1 MKELS
6 LGPRS
11 VSVPL
16 CNKVK
21 PGILQRV
28 YSLPAM
34 MSPFVQLGSPM
45 PTDSVV
51 KNLNSRPRPTV
62 SKEDSMDTYHCFNE
76 LLMKSADDEA
86 VPHDQSGVD
95 EEYQRLRTASLT
107 IVHLPGLHS
116 ERVHDILGEVEQ
128 FKTSHEST
136 RRKMLRCTSLITE
149 IRNAIKLRKIMKVG
163 LDCIDIELQH
173 NSVLQLELLDQV
185 IKDETR
191 LSRHITQMQTSQSEL
206 QTIIASA

>member
-1 MKELS
+1 MKNLS

-16 CNKVK
+16 YGRTN

-34 MSPFVQLGSPM
+34 LSPFVQLSPIVT
-45 PTDSVV
+45 TDPVV
-51 KNLNSRPRPTV
+51 PSTNV
-62 SKEDSMDTYHCFNE
+62 SKEVSMDTYRCFNE
-76 LLMKSADDEA
+76 LLMNSAADEA
-86 VPHDQSGVD
+86 LPDDDAGVD

-206 QTIIASA
+206 QAIIASA